1 MSPKTKK
8 LLLVL
13 PVLIAVTAL
22 LMFLRSNDL
31 LTGYSAETIRDWVEQ
46 YTPWSEAVFF
56 GLQLMSVIIAPIP
69 SNVTAAAG
77 GLLFGFPKG
86 FLLTI
91 AAVVLGSC
99 TTFSLARL
107 WGQSFAQGFVSKKL
121 SARYLN
127 LIQRKRDVFL
137 VLVFLFPFFP
147 DDIICILAGLT
158 DIPVRRFVIIICLSR
173 PWGLLAASA
182 LGGSAFAIP
191 TGMIPV
197 VALALAALFYLGLK
211 YGDRVEA
218 AVLKHFNK

>member
-13 PVLIAVTAL
+13 PVLVAVTAL

-31 LTGYSAETIRDWVEQ
+31 MTGYSAETIRDWVEQ

-107 WGQSFAQGFVSKKL
+107 WGQKFAQSFVNKKL

-137 VLVFLFPFFP
+137 ALVFLFPFFP

-158 DIPVRRFVIIICLSR
+158 DIPVRRFVIIVCLSR
-173 PWGLLAASA
+173 PWGLLVASA

-191 TGMIPV
+191 TGLIPV

-218 AVLKHFNK
+218 AVLKYFNK

>member
-1 MSPKTKK
+1 MNPKTKK
-8 LLLVL
+8 LLWLL

-22 LMFLRSNDL
+22 LMFLRSNDIF
-31 LTGYSAETIRDWVEQ
+31 TNYSATVIRDWVEQ
-46 YTPWSEAVFF
+46 YAPWAEAVFF

-91 AAVVLGSC
+91 FAVVLGSC

-107 WGQSFAQGFVSKKL
+107 LGQSFVQRFVSRKL
-121 SARYLN
+121 SSRYLN
-127 LIQRKRDVFL
+127 VIQRKRDVFL

-158 DIPVRRFVIIICLSR
+158 DIPLRRFLVIVLLAR

-191 TGMIPV
+191 TWSIPIGAF
-197 VALALAALFYLGLK
+197 ALALLFYLGLK
-211 YGDRVEA
+211 YGDKAEA
-218 AVLKHFNK
+218 ALLKHFNK